1 MLTTKI
7 LEYLASLDDFQ
18 IAAAEIGEKPKS
30 GISIAK
36 LLFLSHIN
44 HFYL

>member
-1 MLTTKI
+1 MLTVKI
-7 LEYLASLDDFQ
+7 SKYLASLDHFQ

-36 LLFLSHIN
+36 LLFVP
-44 HFYL
+44 Y